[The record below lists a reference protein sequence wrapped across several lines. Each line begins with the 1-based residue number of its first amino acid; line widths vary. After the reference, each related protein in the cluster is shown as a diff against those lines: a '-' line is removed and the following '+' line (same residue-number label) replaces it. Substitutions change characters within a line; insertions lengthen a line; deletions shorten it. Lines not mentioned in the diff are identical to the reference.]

1 MKDLVQRRSPGRKP
15 RTPSPPRLSGSSRDA
30 RHRYSWNGGPWY
42 PSVTT
47 ILRIKDK
54 PALVGWAKRETAA
67 CAVRN
72 LDVLEKMV
80 RSGGPAAA
88 VDWLKRI
95 PDYARDTA
103 ADLGTAVHAAAEAI
117 GRGEPVAV
125 GRACARLLA
134 AYRRDFLDV
143 FAPRFLAVEAMVCS
157 ERYEYGGTADA
168 FVEIDGE
175 TWLLDYKTGA
185 GVYPDTALQL
195 AGLARAQFIGYPGDP
210 AQYPMPLRHPLR
222 DPPRPARGCAALPG
236 HRGPGDRGGL
246 PRCAPPVWLG
256 PGAGQERHRGADRA
270 SGEVRGRLTASQT
283 LQSNSDLPCSA
294 DIPPPDGGA
303 PARPDPVPPA
313 VRAHVRERDRGCVFA
328 RLGYPPRVPRSA

>member
-1 MKDLVQRRSPGRKP
+1 MTTTIEHAKGNSSGTASRPDVRADVRPD
-15 RTPSPPRLSGSSRDA
+15 PSPALGLVRDA

-47 ILRIKDK
+47 VLSVKDK

-72 LDVLEKMV
+72 LEVLERMV
-80 RSGGPAAA
+80 QSGGPGAA
-88 VDWLKRI
+88 VEWLKRI

-103 ADLGTAVHAAAEAI
+103 ADLGTAVHAMAEAL
-117 GRGEPVAV
+117 GRGEPAAV
-125 GRACARLLA
+125 DESLRPYLL

-168 FVEIDGE
+168 FVEIAGE
-175 TWLLDYKTGA
+175 TWLLDYKTGS

-210 AQYPMPLRHPLR
+210 VQYPVPCATRFGILHIRPDGARLYPVTVNRETVAAFLDARRLFGWDQGPAKKVIGEPLERAA
-222 DPPRPARGCAALPG
+222 RPAAA
-236 HRGPGDRGGL
+236 
-246 PRCAPPVWLG
+246 
-256 PGAGQERHRGADRA
+256 
-270 SGEVRGRLTASQT
+270 
-283 LQSNSDLPCSA
+283 
-294 DIPPPDGGA
+294 
-303 PARPDPVPPA
+303 
-313 VRAHVRERDRGCVFA
+313 
-328 RLGYPPRVPRSA
+328 